1 MVKKNDLFIDVSSH
15 NGYDI
20 TGILEQMGTTN
31 TIIKI
36 SESTSYLNPCL
47 SAQVEQ
53 SNPIGFYHFARF
65 GGDVAEAER
74 EAQFFLDNVPQKV
87 QYLVLDYEDDPSE
100 DAQANTNACLRFM
113 QMIAAAGYK
122 PIYYSYKPF
131 TLDNVDYQ
139 QILAQFPNSLWI
151 AGYGLNDGTAN
162 FEYFPSMDGI
172 RWWQYSSNPFDK
184 NIVLL
189 DDEEDE
195 KPRTAGT
202 WKQDSKGWW
211 FKRDNGSFPYDKWE
225 KIADVWYYFDSKGY
239 CLTSEWLKDNEKWY
253 YLKENG
259 AMATGWVLV
268 GSEWYYM
275 NDSGAMVTGWVKYK
289 NNWYY
294 MTNERG
300 NMVSN
305 EFIKY
310 NEGWYFMKENGELAE
325 KPSFTTQPD
334 GLITV
339 A

>member
-1 MVKKNDLFIDVSSH
+1 MKKNDLFIDVSSH

-20 TGILEQMGTTN
+20 SGLLETMGTTN

-36 SESTSYLNPCL
+36 SESTSYINPCL
-47 SAQVEQ
+47 SAQIEQ
-53 SNPIGFYHFARF
+53 STPVGFYHFAWF
-65 GGDVAEAER
+65 GGDVEEAER
-74 EAQFFLDNVPQKV
+74 EARYFLDNVPTQV
-87 QYLVLDYEDDPSE
+87 PYLVLDYEDHASGDKE
-100 DAQANTNACLRFM
+100 ANTNACLRFM
-113 QMIAAAGYK
+113 QILADAGYK

-131 TLDNVDYQ
+131 TLNNIDYH
-139 QILAQFPNSLWI
+139 QILEQFPNSLWI
-151 AGYGLNDGTAN
+151 AGYGLNDGNAD

-189 DDEEDE
+189 DDEPE
-195 KPRTAGT
+195 KEPKTVGT
-202 WKQDSKGWW
+202 WKKDKNGWW
-211 FKRDNGSFPYDKWE
+211 FRRANGSFPYNKWE
-225 KIADVWYYFDSKGY
+225 KIADVWYDFDSKGY
-239 CLTSEWLKDNEKWY
+239 CLTSQWVLYKDKWY
-253 YLKENG
+253 YLKDNG

-275 NDSGAMVTGWVKYK
+275 DASGAMVTGWVKYK

-300 NMVSN
+300 NMISN
-305 EFIKY
+305 EFIKSGK
-310 NEGWYFMKENGELAE
+310 GWYFMDANGELVDN
-325 KPSFTTQPD
+325 PSFTKEPD

>member
-1 MVKKNDLFIDVSSH
+1 MVKKNDLFVDVASH
-15 NGYDI
+15 QGYDI
-20 TGILEQMGTTN
+20 SGILEEAGTTN
-31 TIIKI
+31 TIIKV

-47 SAQVEQ
+47 SAQVSQ
-53 SNPIGFYHFARF
+53 SNPIGFYHFAWF
-65 GGDVAEAER
+65 GGNEEEAEAEAR
-74 EAQFFLDNVPQKV
+74 YFLANVPKQVK
-87 QYLVLDYEDDPSE
+87 YLVLDYEDHAS
-100 DAQANTNACLRFM
+100 ASVQRNTTACLRFM
-113 QMIAAAGYK
+113 QVIAEAGYK

-131 TLDNVDYQ
+131 TIENVDYQ
-139 QILAQFPNSLWI
+139 QILEQFPNSLWI

-195 KPRTAGT
+195 KPKTAGT
-202 WKQDSKGWW
+202 WKQDSNGWW
-211 FKRDNGSFPYDKWE
+211 FRRNNGSFPYNKWE
-225 KIADVWYYFDSKGY
+225 KIGGVWYYFDSKGY

-253 YLKENG
+253 YLKDNG

-275 NDSGAMVTGWVKYK
+275 DDSGAMVTGWVKYK

-305 EFIKY
+305 EFIKSGK
-310 NEGWYFMKENGELAE
+310 GWYFMSTSGELADN
-325 KPSFTTQPD
+325 PSFTKEPD